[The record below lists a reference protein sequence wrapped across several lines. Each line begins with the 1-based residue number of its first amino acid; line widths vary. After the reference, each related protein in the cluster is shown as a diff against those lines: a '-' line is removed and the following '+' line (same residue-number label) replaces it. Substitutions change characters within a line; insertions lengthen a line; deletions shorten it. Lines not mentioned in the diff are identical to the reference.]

1 MIIFFYNYG
10 MEMYGNMPLIEPQET
25 KELRKI
31 EDFVI
36 AIDTSM
42 SCKEELIKKFLE
54 ETFSIL
60 GKSESFFRKI
70 NVHVI
75 QCDDKVQSDVVITNR
90 QELDEYM
97 KHFEVKGF
105 GGTDFRPVFGY
116 VNQLLKAKAF
126 HRLKGL
132 IYFTD
137 GYGTFPA
144 KRPNYEVAF
153 VFLKEDYRDVDVPV
167 WAIKLIIEPE
177 ELEEKRIE

>member
-1 MIIFFYNYG
+1 M
-10 MEMYGNMPLIEPQET
+10 
-25 KELRKI
+25 
-31 EDFVI
+31 
-36 AIDTSM
+36 
-42 SCKEELIKKFLE
+42 
-54 ETFSIL
+54 

-97 KHFEVKGF
+97 EHFEVKGF

-177 ELEEKRIE
+177 ELEEKE